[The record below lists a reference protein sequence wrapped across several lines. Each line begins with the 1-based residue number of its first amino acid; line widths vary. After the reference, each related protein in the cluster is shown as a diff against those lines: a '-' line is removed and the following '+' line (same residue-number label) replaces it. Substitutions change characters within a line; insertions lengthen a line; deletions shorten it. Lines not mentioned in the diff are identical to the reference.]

1 MTDDPTKE
9 LLSKK
14 EFEDLLLVE
23 YETTQPV
30 YDEISKVR
38 TWKQIKKRLPK
49 SGNLKFITVAVAVAA
64 ALVFMVLPRSFFD
77 SREKAGATLFSETE
91 ILSYQADG
99 TLQNV
104 SADDFFPGQTLA
116 LKVKLS
122 QVGFIALIL
131 EVNALG
137 LQIMIPEQK
146 IDVDSGQLL
155 MKKGRVYAYQI
166 EKDEKTLRFYILK
179 SKTEK
184 ELSAK
189 IQEISTNPALLI
201 KEDSTLVEVK
211 TR

>member
-49 SGNLKFITVAVAVAA
+49 SGNLKFITVAVAA
-64 ALVFMVLPRSFFD
+64 ALVFKVLPRSFFD

-189 IQEISTNPALLI
+189 NQEISTNPALLI